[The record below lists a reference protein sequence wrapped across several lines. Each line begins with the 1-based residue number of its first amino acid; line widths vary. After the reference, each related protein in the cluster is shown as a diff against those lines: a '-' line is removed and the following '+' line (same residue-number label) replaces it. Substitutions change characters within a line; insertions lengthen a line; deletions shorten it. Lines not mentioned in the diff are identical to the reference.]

1 MPCGDADAC
10 VPSAV
15 DLSNFAPVPVE
26 DPQEKPLSLRVNV
39 EASARVAVTP
49 SFYLG
54 IMFENEDDDGW
65 IKKVKAYAKA
75 SLRFEAQVDFKVQT
89 AINPVNATTPLPALT
104 SSYCDDTLFGC
115 AAACLRNHDTQL
127 DAKFEFNVTA
137 GYLFHADI
145 KNLDELGSAELKLI
159 DTLSFYTNR
168 SLGAWCH
175 DFSVLTVN
183 YRVGFEGGLQV
194 LGADSGIP
202 VLGVR
207 GRIVSDGVS
216 FLELATVEEWR
227 PLGDMFALPTMNGT
241 ALFYPDGSVDITATA
256 SLSRQVV
263 IPSLLELRDMYVY
276 VDVGPFN
283 SKSDTEARWAWAN
296 APLKHGV
303 NIWTAPLRQVRACFQ
318 PTLRERAWVCQ
329 R

>member
-1 MPCGDADAC
+1 M
-10 VPSAV
+10 
-15 DLSNFAPVPVE
+15 
-26 DPQEKPLSLRVNV
+26 

-49 SFYLG
+49 SIYLG
-54 IMFENEDDDGW
+54 LNFENEDDDGF
-65 IKKVKAYAKA
+65 IQKANVYAKA

-127 DAKFEFNVTA
+127 DAKVEFNVTA
-137 GYLFHADI
+137 GGMF
-145 KNLDELGSAELKLI
+145 NLKINPDEFGLEDQFGTKDEFGSAELHLI
-159 DTLSFYTNR
+159 DTSSFSTNR

-175 DFSVLTVN
+175 DFSEHTVN
-183 YRVGFEGGLQV
+183 YRVGFEGGLKI
-194 LGADSGIP
+194 GGDSGPP

-227 PLGDMFALPTMNGT
+227 PLGDMFALPKMNGT

-263 IPSLLELRDMYVY
+263 IPWLLELRDMYVY

-283 SKSDTEARWAWAN
+283 SKIIVDEGNETEGRWAWAN

-303 NIWTAPLRQVRACFQ
+303 NIWTALPKQKQVRACFQ